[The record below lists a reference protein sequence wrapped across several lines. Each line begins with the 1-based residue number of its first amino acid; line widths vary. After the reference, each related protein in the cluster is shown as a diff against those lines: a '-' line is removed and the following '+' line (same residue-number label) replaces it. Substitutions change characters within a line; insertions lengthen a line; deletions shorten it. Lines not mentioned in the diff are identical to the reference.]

1 MLRHRGMRPGRRLGI
16 SLAPDARPWSGYR
29 PAQPGRRCDDV
40 IETGGLLGPLSS
52 VTSNASRMGS
62 ASLSSFLNACFRL
75 AVKRL
80 SSRARGPA
88 TARQIVAET
97 RWSRFSNAVTG
108 QSTSARCP
116 RVLQQRTASRR
127 PSKQTVAGRK
137 SSGVSRVGSSTRSAV
152 ASNEQSVHGRKS
164 GGHNACVCVRV
175 RGAAVF
181 EEMPAPPRRRGGNV
195 RGALSPEAL
204 AAHYR
209 LLAES
214 TNDVVGTGD
223 NAGRIT
229 WISES
234 VTSVLG
240 WCPTTW
246 WVALLRVCP
255 P

>member
-80 SSRARGPA
+80 SVFRARGPA

-108 QSTSARCP
+108 QSTSRSGARGFCSSEQP
-116 RVLQQRTASRR
+116 VDALPSRQLPGVNLLGFRGSDHPPEVRSPPTSKACMAAS
-127 PSKQTVAGRK
+127 PAGIMR
-137 SSGVSRVGSSTRSAV
+137 G
-152 ASNEQSVHGRKS
+152 
-164 GGHNACVCVRV
+164 VCVRSQ
-175 RGAAVF
+175 G
-181 EEMPAPPRRRGGNV
+181 RRGV
-195 RGALSPEAL
+195 
-204 AAHYR
+204 
-209 LLAES
+209 
-214 TNDVVGTGD
+214 
-223 NAGRIT
+223 
-229 WISES
+229 
-234 VTSVLG
+234 
-240 WCPTTW
+240 
-246 WVALLRVCP
+246 
-255 P
+255 